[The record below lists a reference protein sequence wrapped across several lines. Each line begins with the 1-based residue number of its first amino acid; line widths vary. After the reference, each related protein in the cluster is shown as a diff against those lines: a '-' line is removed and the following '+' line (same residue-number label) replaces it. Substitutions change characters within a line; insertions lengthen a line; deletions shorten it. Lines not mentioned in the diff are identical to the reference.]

1 MKKILSFLLVITI
14 LLSVLMPVVNA
25 NSIDDK
31 SQNNSLFQNRRDLP
45 IINKIKEFFMRIPLI
60 NKTVNYIKGLLG
72 LEDEI
77 TDMLDDLFDYE
88 PFYESNEKDPKTSKP
103 TDSSISVKINDFDI
117 NYKTTE
123 DEFEYEMSF
132 DGTTTGDVKVCYW
145 TIVIYFDDGT
155 NSYYRL
161 WNGPV
166 DQDEENMF
174 YSSIQSTFKGTGPGG
189 DTDWSSFK
197 GRQYI
202 KAKITEQDDVPY
214 DPDKY
219 DDEVDK
225 YPVDVMLFVRAF
237 SDEELTKWNQ
247 ASKSIFNEM
256 YGSSF
261 TTQNEDEDEENG
273 IDDNTMII
281 GFVIIVIIVII
292 VVALLLMRKRKKD
305 ND

>member
-1 MKKILSFLLVITI
+1 MKKILSFLLIITI
-14 LLSVLMPVVNA
+14 FLSILMPVINA

-31 SQNNSLFQNRRDLP
+31 SQNNSLSQNRRDLP
-45 IINKIKEFFMRIPLI
+45 IINKIKEFFMRIPFI

-77 TDMLDDLFDYE
+77 TDMLDDLFEYE
-88 PFYESNEKDPKTSKP
+88 PFYESNEKDPKTSTP
-103 TDSSISVKINDFDI
+103 TDSSLSVKINNFDI
-117 NYKTTE
+117 KYKTTE

-161 WNGPV
+161 WNGPPV
-166 DQDEENMF
+166 DQDEVNIPG
-174 YSSIQSTFKGTGPGG
+174 STIQSTFKGTGPGG

-202 KAKITEQDDVPY
+202 KSEITDQDDIPY
-214 DPDKY
+214 DPDEY

-225 YPVDVMLFVRAF
+225 YPVDSMLFVRAF

-261 TTQNEDEDEENG
+261 TKQNENKDEENV
-273 IDDNTMII
+273 INSNIMII
-281 GFVIIVIIVII
+281 GIILIVIIVII
-292 VVALLLMRKRKKD
+292 VVALLFMRKKD